1 MMSPMPGNVRRSL
14 HETMRIDH
22 VGSAVFFL
30 EQSFFRAVWEWF
42 HSWCVYLFI
51 YLYLFVYFSFIYFI
65 YIYIQCIHLHIRY
78 IGGLLYVKAT
88 LQKAHDA
95 RDAYCE
101 SPNLSINSN

>member
-1 MMSPMPGNVRRSL
+1 MKPCGSIMWGVLCFFWSSRFFELCGNGF
-14 HETMRIDH
+14 I
-22 VGSAVFFL
+22 VGVYICLFI
-30 EQSFFRAVWEWF
+30 
-42 HSWCVYLFI
+42 CIYLFI
-51 YLYLFVYFSFIYFI
+51 FHLFIS